1 MSLVLWG
8 FLPLVFFYFSPH
20 FKLFLSSPIIVFY
33 YLRLSFVPQTG
44 TRLSRKQLWM
54 LCPVTKH
61 SWEIP
66 GWINL
71 QNHGHKK
78 KNWENPCVLQ
88 PYHRNSP
95 PFSVLALEDL
105 KKKVPG
111 VPSHGEN
118 HDSALNVHGWEMKFE
133 VVRPRGDEWGLWL
146 PSQFFQPLAG
156 FLGLHFPATRA
167 VFSALFKQNLSF
179 SQSQGCRNCVF
190 TQQSVNRRQT
200 WICPPGEPRIFKE
213 RADSSPLEVQEQT
226 S

>member
-1 MSLVLWG
+1 M
-8 FLPLVFFYFSPH
+8 PCH
-20 FKLFLSSPIIVFY
+20 K
-33 YLRLSFVPQTG
+33 R
-44 TRLSRKQLWM
+44 
-54 LCPVTKH
+54 

-66 GWINL
+66 GWIHL
-71 QNHGHKK
+71 QNHGHTKK
-78 KNWENPCVLQ
+78 TWENPCVLQ

-118 HDSALNVHGWEMKFE
+118 HDSALNVHGWEMKFK
-133 VVRPRGDEWGLWL
+133 VVRARGDSGGFGCPCSSFSLWR
-146 PSQFFQPLAG
+146 
-156 FLGLHFPATRA
+156 FLRLHFSATRA
-167 VFSALFKQNLSF
+167 VFSALSKQNLSF

-213 RADSSPLEVQEQT
+213 DFQGADLSPLEVQEQT